1 VNGRPGLPIRKTDGV
16 RRLPPVGIATALSA
30 AIALLAV
37 AGCGSG
43 GGSSSVTE
51 AATPTKSIA
60 PPSGA
65 PANASSAAV
74 KGREEVTLSV
84 PSSLDGGSLGS
95 PHQVEVP
102 PGWTASV
109 WARPEGARM
118 MAVTP
123 EGNLL
128 VSRPSSGVVLEL
140 AGGAV
145 AETENVVLSGLESP
159 QGLAFAQR
167 SGKWV
172 LYVGESD
179 QIDAYPWGEGKA
191 GKQQVIA
198 PDLPDEEPSG
208 DDIHRQKDVVVA
220 PDGTI
225 YFDVGSSSNASPAD
239 RGYDPPRGVI
249 DSVAP
254 DGGALKVVMEGVR
267 NGEGLAVAPDGS
279 VWTAVNNRDEIEYPF
294 HREAEG
300 HGDAF
305 GEVVRSYVDNHP
317 PDEVAQVKQGR
328 DLGWPL
334 CDPEQADSTLP
345 GSFADVPLIAD
356 AENNP
361 DGKALDC
368 GSLPP
373 IEVGLPAHSAPL
385 GMSFLAGTKVPAPW
399 SGGAVL
405 AAHGSWDRQDPRPPA
420 VLWLPWDKQNH
431 TLLPAQTLVGGFQE
445 ADGERWGRPVDVVP
459 GPEGALFVSDD
470 TAGAIYKLTPP

>member
-1 VNGRPGLPIRKTDGV
+1 MRETEAV
-16 RRLPPVGIATALSA
+16 RRLPTAGIAAALIGTAL
-30 AIALLAV
+30 ALLAL

-43 GGSSSVTE
+43 GAGAAGGTTE
-51 AATPTKSIA
+51 SPGATESTGK
-60 PPSGA
+60 
-65 PANASSAAV
+65 
-74 KGREEVTLSV
+74 KGREEVTLAV
-84 PSSLDGGSLGS
+84 PSSLAGGSLDS

-102 PGWTASV
+102 KGWTASV

-128 VSRPSSGVVLEL
+128 VSRPSDGVVLEL
-140 AGGAV
+140 AGGEV
-145 AETENVVLSGLESP
+145 AETENEVLAGLESP

-167 SGKWV
+167 DGKWV

-179 QIDAYPWGEGKA
+179 QIDAYPWSEGKV

-198 PDLPDEEPSG
+198 PDLPDEEPAG
-208 DDIHRQKDVVVA
+208 DDIHRQKDVVVVA
-220 PDGTI
+220 DGTI

-254 DGGALKVVMEGVR
+254 TGGEVKTVMQGVR
-267 NGEGLAVAPDGS
+267 NGEGLALAPDGS
-279 VWTAVNNRDEIEYPF
+279 IWTAVNNRDEIEFPF
-294 HREAEG
+294 HEEAEG
-300 HGDAF
+300 HSDAF
-305 GEVVRSYVDNHP
+305 GEVVRSYVDDHP
-317 PDEVAQVKQGR
+317 PDEVAQVEQGR

-334 CDPEQADSTLP
+334 CNPEQADSTPP
-345 GSFADVPLIAD
+345 GSFADVPLIPD

-361 DGKALDC
+361 YGTELDC
-368 GSLPP
+368 AGLEP

-405 AAHGSWDRQDPRPPA
+405 AAHGSWDRQEPRAPA
-420 VLWLPWDKQNH
+420 VLWLPWDEKSH
-431 TLLPAQTLVGGFQE
+431 TLLPAQTLVSGFQE

-459 GPEGALFVSDD
+459 GAEGDLFVSDD
-470 TAGAIYKLTPP
+470 TAGAIYKLVPPR

>member
-1 VNGRPGLPIRKTDGV
+1 MRETEAV
-16 RRLPPVGIATALSA
+16 RRLPTAGIAAALIGTAL
-30 AIALLAV
+30 ALLAL

-43 GGSSSVTE
+43 GAGAAGGTTE
-51 AATPTKSIA
+51 SP
-60 PPSGA
+60 GA
-65 PANASSAAV
+65 SESTGK
-74 KGREEVTLSV
+74 KGREEVTLAV
-84 PSSLDGGSLGS
+84 PSSLAGGSLDS

-102 PGWTASV
+102 KGWTASV

-128 VSRPSSGVVLEL
+128 VSRPSDGVVLEL
-140 AGGAV
+140 AGGEV
-145 AETENVVLSGLESP
+145 AETENEVLAGLESP

-167 SGKWV
+167 DGKWV

-179 QIDAYPWGEGKA
+179 QIDAYPWSEGKV

-198 PDLPDEEPSG
+198 PDLPDEEPAG

-220 PDGTI
+220 TDGTI
-225 YFDVGSSSNASPAD
+225 YFDIGSSSNASPAD

-254 DGGALKVVMEGVR
+254 TGGEVKTVMQGVR
-267 NGEGLAVAPDGS
+267 NGEGLALAPDGS
-279 VWTAVNNRDEIEYPF
+279 IWTAVNNRDEIEFPF
-294 HREAEG
+294 HEEAEG
-300 HGDAF
+300 HSDAF
-305 GEVVRSYVDNHP
+305 GEVVRSYVDDHP
-317 PDEVAQVKQGR
+317 PDEVAQVEQGR

-334 CDPEQADSTLP
+334 CNPEQADSTPP
-345 GSFADVPLIAD
+345 GSFADVPLIPD

-361 DGKALDC
+361 YGTELDC
-368 GSLPP
+368 AGLEP

-405 AAHGSWDRQDPRPPA
+405 AAHGSWDRQEPRAPT
-420 VLWLPWDKQNH
+420 VLWLPWDEKSH
-431 TLLPAQTLVGGFQE
+431 TLLPAQTLVSGFQE

-459 GPEGALFVSDD
+459 GAEGDLFVSDD
-470 TAGAIYKLTPP
+470 TAGAIYKLVPPR

>member
-1 VNGRPGLPIRKTDGV
+1 MRETEAV
-16 RRLPPVGIATALSA
+16 RRLPTAGIAAALIGTAL
-30 AIALLAV
+30 ALLAL

-43 GGSSSVTE
+43 GAGAAGGTTE
-51 AATPTKSIA
+51 SP
-60 PPSGA
+60 GA
-65 PANASSAAV
+65 SESTGK
-74 KGREEVTLSV
+74 KGREEVTLAV
-84 PSSLDGGSLGS
+84 PSSLAGGSLDS

-102 PGWTASV
+102 KGWTASV

-128 VSRPSSGVVLEL
+128 VSRPSDGVVLEL
-140 AGGAV
+140 AGGEV
-145 AETENVVLSGLESP
+145 AETENEVLAGLESP

-167 SGKWV
+167 DGKWV

-179 QIDAYPWGEGKA
+179 QIDAYPWSEGKV

-198 PDLPDEEPSG
+198 PDLPDEEPAG

-220 PDGTI
+220 ADGTI

-254 DGGALKVVMEGVR
+254 TGGEVKTVMQGVR
-267 NGEGLAVAPDGS
+267 NGEGLALAPDGS
-279 VWTAVNNRDEIEYPF
+279 IWTAVNNRDEIEFPF
-294 HREAEG
+294 HEEAEG
-300 HGDAF
+300 HSDAF
-305 GEVVRSYVDNHP
+305 GEVVRSYVDDHP
-317 PDEVAQVKQGR
+317 PDEVAQVEQGR

-334 CDPEQADSTLP
+334 CNPEQADSTPP
-345 GSFADVPLIAD
+345 GSFADVPLIPD

-361 DGKALDC
+361 DGTELDC
-368 GSLPP
+368 AGLEP

-405 AAHGSWDRQDPRPPA
+405 AAHGSWDRQEPRAPA
-420 VLWLPWDKQNH
+420 VLWLPWDEKSH
-431 TLLPAQTLVGGFQE
+431 TLLPAQTLVSGFQE

-459 GPEGALFVSDD
+459 GAEGDLFVSDD
-470 TAGAIYKLTPP
+470 TAGAIYKLVPPR

>member
-1 VNGRPGLPIRKTDGV
+1 VLLIGTVLV
-16 RRLPPVGIATALSA
+16 VLAL
-30 AIALLAV
+30 

-43 GGSSSVTE
+43 GGSSSASTE
-51 AATPTKSIA
+51 AGTTAPSTPSATARGT
-60 PPSGA
+60 
-65 PANASSAAV
+65 
-74 KGREEVTLSV
+74 GRPRTEAVTLAV
-84 PSSLDGGSLGS
+84 PSSLAGGSLSS

-102 PGWTASV
+102 SGWTASV
-109 WARPEGARM
+109 WARPQGARM

-128 VSRPSSGVVLEL
+128 VSEPGNGIVLEL
-140 AGGAV
+140 SGDQV
-145 AETENVVLSGLESP
+145 ADAEDIVLSGLESP
-159 QGLAFAQR
+159 QGLAFAER
-167 SGKWV
+167 DGGWV

-179 QIDAYPWGEGKA
+179 QIDAYPWSEGKV

-220 PDGTI
+220 PDGTV
-225 YFDVGSSSNASPAD
+225 YLDVGSSSNASPAD

-249 DSVAP
+249 DSVSP
-254 DGGALKVVMEGVR
+254 SGGEVKVAMRGVR

-294 HREAEG
+294 HKEAEG
-300 HGDAF
+300 HSDAF
-305 GEVVRSYVDNHP
+305 GEVVRSYVDEHP
-317 PDEVAQVKQGR
+317 PDEIAQVKQGR

-334 CDPEQADSTLP
+334 CNPEQADSTPP
-345 GSFADVPLIAD
+345 GSFADVPLIPD

-368 GSLPP
+368 ASLPP

-385 GMSFLAGTKVPAPW
+385 GMSFLTGTKVPAPW
-399 SGGAVL
+399 SGGAAL
-405 AAHGSWDRQDPRPPA
+405 AAHGSWDRQEPRPPA
-420 VLWLPWDKQNH
+420 VLWLRWDAKHH
-431 TLLPAQTLVGGFQE
+431 TLLPARTLVGGFQE

-470 TAGAIYKLTPP
+470 TAGAIYKLTPPR

>member
-1 VNGRPGLPIRKTDGV
+1 MLIG
-16 RRLPPVGIATALSA
+16 TAL
-30 AIALLAV
+30 ALLAL

-43 GGSSSVTE
+43 GGSPSGTA
-51 AATPTKSIA
+51 AATAGTTE
-60 PPSGA
+60 SGA
-65 PANASSAAV
+65 PGATTKSSPSSSTAST
-74 KGREEVTLSV
+74 KGREEVTLAV
-84 PSSLDGGSLGS
+84 PSSLAGGTLDS

-102 PGWTASV
+102 KGWTASA

-128 VSRPSSGVVLEL
+128 VSEPGNGIVLEL
-140 AGGAV
+140 GGGEV
-145 AETENVVLSGLESP
+145 AESENIVLSGLESP
-159 QGLAFAQR
+159 QGLAFAER
-167 SGKWV
+167 DGGWV
-172 LYVGESD
+172 LYVGESN
-179 QIDAYPWGEGKA
+179 QIDAYPWSDGKA
-191 GKQQVIA
+191 GKQEVIA

-249 DSVAP
+249 DSVSP
-254 DGGALKVVMEGVR
+254 SGGAVKVVMQGVR
-267 NGEGLAVAPDGS
+267 NGEGLAVAPDGT

-294 HREAEG
+294 HKAAEG
-300 HGDAF
+300 HSDAF

-317 PDEVAQVKQGR
+317 PDEVVQVKQGR

-334 CDPEQADSTLP
+334 CNPEQADSTPP
-345 GSFADVPLIAD
+345 GSFADVPLTPD

-368 GSLPP
+368 AGLPP

-385 GMSFLAGTKVPAPW
+385 GMSFLEGTKVPAPW

-405 AAHGSWDRQDPRPPA
+405 AAHGSWDRQEPRPPA
-420 VLWLPWDKQNH
+420 VLWLPWDEAHH

-459 GPEGALFVSDD
+459 GPAGELFVSDD
-470 TAGAIYKLTPP
+470 TAGAIYKLTPPR

>member
-1 VNGRPGLPIRKTDGV
+1 MILGAVL
-16 RRLPPVGIATALSA
+16 
-30 AIALLAV
+30 ALLAL

-43 GGSSSVTE
+43 GSSTGETIREPEEIEVEPTPSPGTR
-51 AATPTKSIA
+51 AT
-60 PPSGA
+60 
-65 PANASSAAV
+65 
-74 KGREEVTLSV
+74 KGREEVTLAV
-84 PSSLDGGSLGS
+84 PSSLAGGTLES

-102 PGWTASV
+102 KGWTMSV

-128 VSRPSSGVVLEL
+128 VSEPGNGVVLEL
-140 AGGAV
+140 AGGEV
-145 AETENVVLSGLESP
+145 AESEDAVLSGLESP
-159 QGLAFAQR
+159 QGLAFAKR
-167 SGKWV
+167 DGKWV

-179 QIDAYPWGEGKA
+179 QIDAYPWSDGKA
-191 GKQQVIA
+191 GAQQVIA

-208 DDIHRQKDVVVA
+208 DDIHRQKDVAVA

-225 YFDVGSSSNASPAD
+225 YFDVGSSSNASPDD

-254 DGGALKVVMEGVR
+254 TGGEVKTVMQGVR

-294 HREAEG
+294 HKEAEG
-300 HGDAF
+300 HSDAF
-305 GEVVRSYVDNHP
+305 GTVVRSYVDDHP
-317 PDEVAQVKQGR
+317 PEEVAQVKQGR

-334 CDPEQADSTLP
+334 CDPEQGKSTPP
-345 GSFADVPLIAD
+345 GSFADVPLIPD

-361 DGKALDC
+361 DGTALDC
-368 GSLPP
+368 ASLPP

-385 GMSFLAGTKVPAPW
+385 GMSFLAGTKVPKPW

-405 AAHGSWDRQDPRPPA
+405 AAHGSWDRQEPRPPA
-420 VLWLPWDKQNH
+420 VLWLPWDAKRH

-459 GPEGALFVSDD
+459 GPAGELFVSDD
-470 TAGAIYKLTPP
+470 TAGAIYKLTPPR

>member
-1 VNGRPGLPIRKTDGV
+1 V
-16 RRLPPVGIATALSA
+16 RRLLQAGIGTLLIATALL
-30 AIALLAV
+30 AL

-43 GGSSSVTE
+43 GGSTSGSAE
-51 AATPTKSIA
+51 AGATGTPTKSSSS
-60 PPSGA
+60 SGT
-65 PANASSAAV
+65 ASA

-84 PSSLDGGSLGS
+84 PSSLAGGTLGS

-102 PGWTASV
+102 TGWTANV

-128 VSRPSSGVVLEL
+128 VSQPSNGVVLEL
-140 AGGAV
+140 AGDAA
-145 AETENVVLSGLESP
+145 AETENAVLSGLESP

-167 SGKWV
+167 GGKWV
-172 LYVGESD
+172 LYVGESN
-179 QIDAYPWGEGKA
+179 QIDAYPWSEGTA

-198 PDLPDEEPSG
+198 PDLPDDEPSG

-239 RGYDPPRGVI
+239 RGYNPPRGVI

-254 DGGALKVVMEGVR
+254 TGGEVKVVMRGVR
-267 NGEGLAVAPDGS
+267 NGEALAVAPDGS
-279 VWTAVNNRDEIEYPF
+279 VWTAVNSRDEIEYPF
-294 HREAEG
+294 HKEAEG
-300 HGDAF
+300 HSDAF
-305 GEVVRSYVDNHP
+305 GKVVRSYVDNHP

-334 CDPEQADSTLP
+334 CNPEQADSTPP

-368 GSLPP
+368 AALPP

-399 SGGAVL
+399 SGGAVI
-405 AAHGSWDRQDPRPPA
+405 AAHGSWDRQEPRPPA
-420 VLWLPWDKQNH
+420 VLWLPWDEKTH

-445 ADGERWGRPVDVVP
+445 ADGERWGRPVDVVA
-459 GPEGALFVSDD
+459 GPEGDLFVSDD
-470 TAGAIYKLTPP
+470 TAGAIYKLSPP

>member
-1 VNGRPGLPIRKTDGV
+1 V
-16 RRLPPVGIATALSA
+16 RHLSSAGIAAVIVSA
-30 AIALLAV
+30 VLALLAL

-43 GGSSSVTE
+43 GSSTGE
-51 AATPTKSIA
+51 TI
-60 PPSGA
+60 GA
-65 PANASSAAV
+65 PDETEVEPTPSESTPSQGTRST
-74 KGREEVTLSV
+74 KGREEVTLAV
-84 PSSLDGGSLGS
+84 PSSLAGGTLES

-102 PGWTASV
+102 EGWTMSV

-128 VSRPSSGVVLEL
+128 VSEPGNGVVLEL
-140 AGGAV
+140 AGGEV
-145 AETENVVLSGLESP
+145 AESEDAVLSGLESP
-159 QGLAFAQR
+159 QGLAFAR
-167 SGKWV
+167 RGGKWV

-179 QIDAYPWGEGKA
+179 QIDAYPWSDGKA
-191 GKQQVIA
+191 GTQQVIA

-208 DDIHRQKDVVVA
+208 DDIHRQKDVAVA
-220 PDGTI
+220 ADGTI
-225 YFDVGSSSNASPAD
+225 YFDVGSSSNASPDD

-254 DGGALKVVMEGVR
+254 TGGAVKTVMQGVR

-294 HREAEG
+294 HKDAEG
-300 HGDAF
+300 HTDAF
-305 GEVVRSYVDNHP
+305 GTVVRSYVDDHP
-317 PDEVAQVKQGR
+317 PEEVAQVKQGR

-334 CDPEQADSTLP
+334 CDPEQGASTPP
-345 GSFADVPLIAD
+345 GSFADVPLIPD

-361 DGKALDC
+361 DGSALDC
-368 GSLPP
+368 GALPP

-385 GMSFLAGTKVPAPW
+385 GMSFLAGTKVPKPW

-405 AAHGSWDRQDPRPPA
+405 AAHGSWDRQEPRPPA
-420 VLWLPWDKQNH
+420 MLWLPWDAKRH

-459 GPEGALFVSDD
+459 GPVGELFVSDD
-470 TAGAIYKLTPP
+470 TAGAIYKLTPPR

>member
-1 VNGRPGLPIRKTDGV
+1 MRETEAV
-16 RRLPPVGIATALSA
+16 RRLPTAGIAAALIGTAL
-30 AIALLAV
+30 ALLAL

-43 GGSSSVTE
+43 GAGAAGGTTE
-51 AATPTKSIA
+51 SP
-60 PPSGA
+60 GA
-65 PANASSAAV
+65 SESTGK
-74 KGREEVTLSV
+74 KGREEVTLAV
-84 PSSLDGGSLGS
+84 PSSLAGGSLDS

-102 PGWTASV
+102 KGWTASV

-128 VSRPSSGVVLEL
+128 VSRPSDGVVLEL
-140 AGGAV
+140 AGGEV
-145 AETENVVLSGLESP
+145 AETENEVLAGLESP

-167 SGKWV
+167 DGKWV

-179 QIDAYPWGEGKA
+179 QIDAYPWSEGKV

-198 PDLPDEEPSG
+198 PDLPDEEPAG
-208 DDIHRQKDVVVA
+208 DDIHRQKDVVVVA
-220 PDGTI
+220 DGTI

-254 DGGALKVVMEGVR
+254 TGGEVKTVMQGVR
-267 NGEGLAVAPDGS
+267 NGEGLALAPDGS
-279 VWTAVNNRDEIEYPF
+279 IWTAVNNRDEIEFPF
-294 HREAEG
+294 HEEAEG
-300 HGDAF
+300 HSDAF
-305 GEVVRSYVDNHP
+305 GEVVRSYVDDHP
-317 PDEVAQVKQGR
+317 PDEVAQVEQGR

-334 CDPEQADSTLP
+334 CNPEQADSTPP
-345 GSFADVPLIAD
+345 GSFADVPLIPD

-361 DGKALDC
+361 YGTELDC
-368 GSLPP
+368 AGLEP

-405 AAHGSWDRQDPRPPA
+405 AAHGSWDRQEPRAPA
-420 VLWLPWDKQNH
+420 VLWLPWDEKSH
-431 TLLPAQTLVGGFQE
+431 TLLPAQTLVSGFQE

-459 GPEGALFVSDD
+459 GAEGDLFVSDD
-470 TAGAIYKLTPP
+470 TAGAIYKLVPPR

>member
-1 VNGRPGLPIRKTDGV
+1 M
-16 RRLPPVGIATALSA
+16 RRLLSA
-30 AIALLAV
+30 GFVAVALLV
-37 AGCGSG
+37 LAGCGG
-43 GGSSSVTE
+43 GGSTGAPGSTE
-51 AATPTKSIA
+51 ASAEGASTGSPGSTEASA
-60 PPSGA
+60 GAESTSPSPGA
-65 PANASSAAV
+65 AAG
-74 KGREEVTLSV
+74 KGREEVTLTV
-84 PSSLDGGSLGS
+84 PSSLDRGTLSS

-102 PGWTASV
+102 KGWTMSV

-128 VSRPSSGVVLEL
+128 VSQPGNGVVLEL
-140 AGGAV
+140 SGGQV
-145 AETENVVLSGLESP
+145 AEGENVVLSGLESP
-159 QGLAFAQR
+159 QGLAFAER
-167 SGKWV
+167 EGGWV
-172 LYVGESD
+172 LYVGESN
-179 QIDAYPWGEGKA
+179 QIDAYQWSEGKA
-191 GKQQVIA
+191 GKREVIA
-198 PDLPDEEPSG
+198 PDLPDEEPAG

-254 DGGALKVVMEGVR
+254 TGGEVRTVMRGVR

-279 VWTAVNNRDEIEYPF
+279 VWTAVNNRDEIAYPF
-294 HREAEG
+294 HKAAEG
-300 HGDAF
+300 HSDAF
-305 GEVVRSYVDNHP
+305 GQVVRSYVDNHP

-334 CDPEQADSTLP
+334 CNPEQADSTPP
-345 GSFADVPLIAD
+345 GSYADVPLIPD

-361 DGKALDC
+361 TGEALDC
-368 GSLPP
+368 ASLEP

-385 GMSFLAGTKVPAPW
+385 GMSFLEGTKAPAPW
-399 SGGAVL
+399 SGGAVI
-405 AAHGSWDRQDPRPPA
+405 AAHGSWDRQEPRPPA
-420 VLWLPWDKQNH
+420 VLWLPWDESHH

-459 GPEGALFVSDD
+459 GPEGELFVSDD
-470 TAGAIYKLTPP
+470 TAGAIYTLTPPR